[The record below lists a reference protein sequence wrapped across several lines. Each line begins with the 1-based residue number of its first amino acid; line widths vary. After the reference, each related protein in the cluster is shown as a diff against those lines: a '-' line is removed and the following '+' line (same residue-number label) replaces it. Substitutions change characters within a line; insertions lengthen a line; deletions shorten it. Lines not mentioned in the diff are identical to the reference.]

1 MQKPDVLEIV
11 MGRLI
16 AAMLLIALTCGSP
29 AFAQLPIA
37 GSPEASLAAL
47 DTKQKERCCHTKSL
61 GG

>member
-1 MQKPDVLEIV
+1 